1 MKAFKLS
8 LGRKLT
14 ITATPALI
22 RRFLMFVTMVDGCW
36 EWTGHITR
44 DGYGQFKLA
53 GKTVRA
59 HRLAYAMFK
68 GRVDTRDVHHEC
80 YNSKCVN
87 PAHLTLI
94 IRGCHTG
101 VPF

>member
-8 LGRKLT
+8 LGQELV
-14 ITATPALI
+14 ITATPPLI
-22 RRFLMFVTMVDGCW
+22 RRFLMFVTEVDGCW
-36 EWTGHITR
+36 EWRGCTNR
-44 DGYGQFKLA
+44 DGYGLFKLA
-53 GKTVRA
+53 GKSVRA

-80 YNSKCVN
+80 YNPGCVN

-94 IRGCHTG
+94 RRGYHTG